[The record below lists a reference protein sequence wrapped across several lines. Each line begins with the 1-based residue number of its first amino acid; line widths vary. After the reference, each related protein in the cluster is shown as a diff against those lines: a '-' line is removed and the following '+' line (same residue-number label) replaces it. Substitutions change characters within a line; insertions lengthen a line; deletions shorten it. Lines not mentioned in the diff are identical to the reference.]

1 MCQYKKR
8 ITYYIDKKEIKR
20 MAYNAKA
27 DRNYNANSKVIGLK
41 YTPNQIAEYNRIK
54 QYCTDNKL
62 TLQGYIKELIKN
74 DLDSKQIP
82 YTPDA
87 STQHDDI

>member
-1 MCQYKKR
+1 
-8 ITYYIDKKEIKR
+8 
-20 MAYNAKA
+20 MAYNKKA

-41 YTPNQIAEYNRIK
+41 YTPNQIAEYDRIK

-62 TLQGYIKELIKN
+62 TSQGYIKGLIQR
-74 DLDSKQIP
+74 DLDSKGIS
-82 YTPDA
+82 YDLDT

>member
-1 MCQYKKR
+1 
-8 ITYYIDKKEIKR
+8 
-20 MAYNAKA
+20 MAYNKKA

-62 TLQGYIKELIKN
+62 TLQGYIKGLIQR
-74 DLDSKQIP
+74 DLYSKQVAYITDVP
-82 YTPDA
+82 
-87 STQHDDI
+87 TQHDDI

>member
-1 MCQYKKR
+1 
-8 ITYYIDKKEIKR
+8 
-20 MAYNAKA
+20 MAYNKKA
-27 DRNYNANSKVIGLK
+27 DRNYNINSKIIGLK

-74 DLDSKQIP
+74 DLDSKQIH

>member
-1 MCQYKKR
+1 
-8 ITYYIDKKEIKR
+8 
-20 MAYNAKA
+20 MAYNKKA
-27 DRNYNANSKVIGLK
+27 DRNYNINSKVIGLK

-62 TLQGYIKELIKN
+62 TLQGYIKELIKR
-74 DLDSKQIP
+74 DLDAKNIP
-82 YTPDA
+82 YNLDT

>member
-1 MCQYKKR
+1 
-8 ITYYIDKKEIKR
+8 

-54 QYCTDNKL
+54 QYCTDNEL

-82 YTPDA
+82 YIPDVP
-87 STQHDDI
+87 TQHDDI